1 MLIFAAIEPSA
12 MNYDFK
18 LLNIGHAHHQGDW
31 NHESICSS
39 FSRIYWVT
47 EGRAEVTIGGQS
59 HLLMP
64 GYLYLIPAL
73 TSHSDHCDGV
83 FMHYYIHFL
92 DASKRIFDLYQQNL
106 FPFSIPVTK
115 IDERIILY
123 LIKLSP
129 ELVLKNSDP
138 KTYDTTPHIL
148 QGVKA
153 FQHRPVARQMEISGL
168 LHILLSH
175 FFAQARPRTQVSDKR
190 IQHALWTINNDL
202 ARTPT
207 LDTLAAEACMTKDSF
222 IRLFRRQMNTTPT
235 DYIIH
240 RRINQAQLLFVSER
254 WSVKQVAASVGYD
267 NTSYFSRTFRRIT
280 GISPMEFIKQNR

>member
-12 MNYDFK
+12 MYYDFK
-18 LLNIGHAHHQGDW
+18 LLNIGYARHQGDW
-31 NHESICSS
+31 NFEHICSP

-47 EGRAEVTIGGQS
+47 EGKGEVTLVGQTQE
-59 HLLMP
+59 LLP
-64 GYLYLIPAL
+64 GDLCLIPSF
-73 TSHSDHCDGV
+73 TTHSDHCDGP
-83 FMHYYIHFL
+83 FSHYYMHFL
-92 DASKRIFDLYQQNL
+92 DASRQVYDLYHQNQ
-106 FPFSIPVTK
+106 FPLVIPATEV
-115 IDERIILY
+115 DERIIRHLM
-123 LIKLSP
+123 
-129 ELVLKNSDP
+129 ELAPDLMLKDSDP
-138 KTYDTTPHIL
+138 KTYETSTRIL

-153 FQHRPVARQMEISGL
+153 FQQRPVAKQMEINGL

-175 FFAQARPRTQVSDKR
+175 FFAQARPRTVSDKR

-267 NTSYFSRTFRRIT
+267 NTSYFSRTFRRIM
-280 GISPMEFIKQNR
+280 GITPMEFIKQNR